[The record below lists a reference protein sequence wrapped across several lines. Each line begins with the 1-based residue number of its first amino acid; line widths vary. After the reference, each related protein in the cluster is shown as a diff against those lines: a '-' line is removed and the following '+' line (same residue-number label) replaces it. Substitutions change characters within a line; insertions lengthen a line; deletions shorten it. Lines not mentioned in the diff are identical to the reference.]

1 MKQIINADHCEWP
14 NVEVDFPEKIK
25 LFIDSVEG
33 FNKNNYNILL
43 VREPS
48 FINPV
53 ITNSFDLIKNF
64 DAVLSYHEELINYP
78 NFHFLPFGTCWV
90 TDWTETEKD
99 FSVSNLTGAK
109 MFSLGHKFRHTINS
123 NQNLITVP
131 KNFYISNRVQP
142 TPNPFGNK
150 ELKDSKHPLFT
161 SQFHIC
167 IENCK
172 QNNYFSEK
180 VIDCFATKTVPVY
193 YGADNI
199 GNFFNKDG
207 ILVANSP
214 REMINICNNLNESTY
229 NSMKDAIEDNYN
241 RAEQYKDM
249 PKYIK
254 NIIEGIDVK

>member
-14 NVEVDFPEKIK
+14 NVEVDFPKKIK
-25 LFIDSVEG
+25 LFIDSIEG
-33 FNKNNYNILL
+33 FNRNDYNILL

-53 ITNSFDLIKNF
+53 IRNYFGLIKYF
-64 DAVLSYHEELINYP
+64 DAVLSYHQELMDHS

-90 TDWTETEKD
+90 LDWQETDKN
-99 FSVSNLTGAK
+99 FSVSHLTGAK
-109 MFSLGHKFRHTINS
+109 NFSLGHNIRHTINL
-123 NQNLITVP
+123 NQNLITIP
-131 KNFYISNRVQP
+131 KNFYVSNRVDV
-142 TPNPFGNK
+142 TPNPHGNEEIK
-150 ELKDSKHPLFT
+150 NSKDPLFT

-167 IENCK
+167 VENTK

-180 VIDCFATKTVPVY
+180 VIDCFATKTVPIY

-199 GNFFNKDG
+199 ANFFNKDG

-214 REMINICNNLNESTY
+214 REIIDICNSLDESTY
-229 NSMKDAIEDNYN
+229 DNMKDAIEDNYN

-249 PKYIK
+249 PQHIK
-254 NIIEGIDVK
+254 TIIEGIDVK